1 MVKAK
6 VTACWIV
13 RAEIMVYR
21 VADSRHVRRLGQV
34 IAAAAGPHEHVIR
47 EVSRYL
53 PRLVFR
59 GRQDPTKSRDM
70 LVIPSIPV
78 GQCRPFTDARDLVA

>member
-6 VTACWIV
+6 VTAGWIV

-21 VADSRHVRRLGQV
+21 VSNSSHVRRLGQV
-34 IAAAAGPHEHVIR
+34 IAAAAGPHEYVVS
-47 EVSRYL
+47 EVSSYL
-53 PRLVFR
+53 PRLVFW
-59 GRQDPTKSRDM
+59 GGQDPAKRRDM
-70 LVIPSIPV
+70 LVIPRIPV